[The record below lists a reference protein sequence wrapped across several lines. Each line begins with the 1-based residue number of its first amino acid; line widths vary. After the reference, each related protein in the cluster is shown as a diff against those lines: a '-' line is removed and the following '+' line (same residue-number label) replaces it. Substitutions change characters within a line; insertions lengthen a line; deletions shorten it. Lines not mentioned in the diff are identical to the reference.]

1 MKTLT
6 IDASNAE
13 AYQGG
18 FARDDQ
24 PLSPEGAFFIR
35 PIDLAAGEQH
45 AGHSHYIDHVGN
57 LVSGQALVKWRRED
71 GSAEGEIV
79 LLVPCKLLIRA
90 DTWHEI
96 TALTPL
102 RWECWFSRDAAQKL
116 TDEEGRRHYYMEKP

>member
-1 MKTLT
+1 MNILT

-35 PIDLAAGEQH
+35 PIVLAPGEQH

-57 LVSGQALVKWRRED
+57 LVSGQAVVKWRRED
-71 GSAEGEIV
+71 GSGEGEIR

-96 TALTPL
+96 TAITPVQ
-102 RWECWFSRDAAQKL
+102 WECWFSRDAADRMSAEAQAN
-116 TDEEGRRHYYMEKP
+116 YYFEKP